1 MGFQCGIVGLP
12 NVGKSTIFNAL
23 TSSSQAD
30 AANFPF
36 CTIEP
41 NSGVVN
47 VPDPRI
53 DEIAKRI
60 PPQRLVPTT
69 MTFVDI
75 AGLVKGASKGEGLG
89 NQFLGHIRSTNAIA
103 HVVRCFDD
111 DNVIHVDGSVDPLRD
126 IEIIDTELILADLE
140 TVDKR
145 YAQTEK
151 RAKTGDKEAKA
162 LFEVLE
168 PLKATLEEGR
178 PARAL
183 ELDDDLERRIQD
195 LHLITRKKVMY
206 IANVAEDDLADL
218 DANPHLAKVRVHAES
233 EGSVVVPICGKIEEE
248 LVDLEGEE
256 KLEFLR
262 DIGLSEPGLDRVIRA
277 GYSLL
282 GLETFFTAGET
293 EVRAWTYRSGWLAPQ
308 CAGVIHSDFER
319 GFIKAEVYHYD
330 NLIEHGT
337 EAKIKDAGL
346 LRIEGKTY
354 PMKDGDIVHF
364 RFNV

>member
-23 TSSSQAD
+23 TSGGAE

-41 NSGVVN
+41 NSGVVP
-47 VPDPRI
+47 VPDHRL

-60 PPQRLVPTT
+60 PPQKIVPTT

-75 AGLVKGASKGEGLG
+75 AGLVKGAAQGEGLG

-103 HVVRCFDD
+103 HVVRCFEDE
-111 DNVIHVDGSVDPLRD
+111 NVVHVDGSVDPIRD
-126 IEIIDTELILADLE
+126 IEVIETELIFADLE

-145 YAQTEK
+145 YATTEK
-151 RAKTGDKEAKA
+151 KARTGDKEAKA
-162 LFEVLE
+162 QFEALQ
-168 PLKATLEEGR
+168 PLKAALERGT
-178 PARAL
+178 PARAAGL
-183 ELDDDLERRIQD
+183 DPELLQRVRELQ
-195 LHLITRKKVMY
+195 LITLKRVMY
-206 IANVAEDDLADL
+206 VANVSEDDIGHL
-218 DANPHLAKVRVHAES
+218 DANPHLAKVRAHAEA
-233 EGSVVVPICGKIEEE
+233 EGSVVVPICGKIEAE
-248 LVDLEGEE
+248 LSELDGDE
-256 KLEFLR
+256 KREFLTEV
-262 DIGLSEPGLDRVIRA
+262 GLEEPGLDRVIRA
-277 GYSLL
+277 GYQLL

-293 EVRAWTYRSGWLAPQ
+293 EVRAWTFQAGWTAPK

-330 NLIEHGT
+330 DLVRLNS
-337 EAKIKDAGL
+337 EAAIKDAGL

-354 PMKDGDIVHF
+354 VMHDGDVVHF